1 MGNDWL
7 ADAWGDN
14 PLSDPAISDAETT
27 SDAAEGKATG
37 FSDWHPAAHG
47 YVEDKPDPD
56 SVPYRSSSSRS
67 FPRTRGGGAVTQH
80 DAEPRTQNA
89 SSKTSAERTSGAR
102 KKRRNPDWKKGF
114 RRPKNTE
121 KSPFAPAI
129 GAHRAE
135 EEHPEKVRKKKR
147 SSGPLFREGSALN
160 EPLSTEEEALI
171 RGIAAEEKTNVPGTN
186 RSGRWKQR
194 EEPDPYTR
202 AKTLVYNQLAY
213 SAKSRAQL
221 QKKLVDKGFEESLIE
236 SLLDKFEA
244 AHLIDDA
251 EYARSF
257 VEQRGKHKKLSRTAL
272 RRELKERGI
281 TGELAEDA
289 LAARTDEDEHRDAAE
304 LVRKKLRPSMNF
316 SDRTE
321 KEKIMRRLV
330 GMLARRGY
338 SSSVAFSV
346 VKEEIEK
353 YRSEQE
359 EDC

>member
-1 MGNDWL
+1 M
-7 ADAWGDN
+7 
-14 PLSDPAISDAETT
+14 
-27 SDAAEGKATG
+27 
-37 FSDWHPAAHG
+37 
-47 YVEDKPDPD
+47 
-56 SVPYRSSSSRS
+56 
-67 FPRTRGGGAVTQH
+67 
-80 DAEPRTQNA
+80 
-89 SSKTSAERTSGAR
+89 
-102 KKRRNPDWKKGF
+102 
-114 RRPKNTE
+114 
-121 KSPFAPAI
+121 
-129 GAHRAE
+129 
-135 EEHPEKVRKKKR
+135 
-147 SSGPLFREGSALN
+147 
-160 EPLSTEEEALI
+160 STEEEALI

-194 EEPDPYTR
+194 EEPDPYAQ
-202 AKTLVYNQLAY
+202 AKTLIYNQLAY

-221 QKKLVDKGFEESLIE
+221 RKKLADKGFEESLIE
-236 SLLDKFEA
+236 PLLNKFEA
-244 AHLIDDA
+244 AHLLDDA

-289 LAARTDEDEHRDAAE
+289 LAARTDEDERQDAAE

-346 VKEEIEK
+346 VKEEIER

>member
-1 MGNDWL
+1 M
-7 ADAWGDN
+7 
-14 PLSDPAISDAETT
+14 
-27 SDAAEGKATG
+27 
-37 FSDWHPAAHG
+37 
-47 YVEDKPDPD
+47 
-56 SVPYRSSSSRS
+56 
-67 FPRTRGGGAVTQH
+67 
-80 DAEPRTQNA
+80 
-89 SSKTSAERTSGAR
+89 
-102 KKRRNPDWKKGF
+102 
-114 RRPKNTE
+114 
-121 KSPFAPAI
+121 
-129 GAHRAE
+129 
-135 EEHPEKVRKKKR
+135 
-147 SSGPLFREGSALN
+147 
-160 EPLSTEEEALI
+160 STEEEALI

-194 EEPDPYTR
+194 EEPDPYRR
-202 AKTLVYNQLAY
+202 AKILVYNQLAY

-221 QKKLVDKGFEESLIE
+221 QKKLADKGFEESLIE
-236 SLLDKFEA
+236 PLLDKFEA

-251 EYARSF
+251 EYAHSF
-257 VEQRGKHKKLSRTAL
+257 VEQRGKHKKLSLTAL

-289 LAARTDEDEHRDAAE
+289 LAARTDEDERQDAAE

-346 VKEEIEK
+346 VKEEIER